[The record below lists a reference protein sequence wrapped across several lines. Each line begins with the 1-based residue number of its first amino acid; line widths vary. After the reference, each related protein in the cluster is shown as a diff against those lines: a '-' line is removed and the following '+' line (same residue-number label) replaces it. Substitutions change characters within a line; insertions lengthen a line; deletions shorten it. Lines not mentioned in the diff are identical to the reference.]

1 MLECSV
7 VTSLFP
13 HFAPSAMI
21 VAFSALASLGC
32 AQPHVPKTALL
43 GVPPVSVPSPTS
55 SATSS
60 RKPNLELLVCSSS
73 LDVKPANCPETVRAT
88 RPLTVTEAVQFWD
101 EPDLFD
107 VRNRMVLEVEGV
119 VTSTN
124 RDQVPEC
131 ALRISTTSDQPCSA
145 PIPAVWIGDR
155 ADASPSESLQL
166 THFAPSFRAMIIA
179 NAYEGVSPNG
189 DGYHDSVTGKY
200 VESQFPVVGTRVRI
214 RAQLVQSAEVPVA
227 DEPELD
233 SHVAL
238 GVVKSESV
246 TYVDPRT
253 QFVLWPPTERTY
265 TAEEL
270 WPFEDWA
277 KASVLAQSECAGS
290 SITVLP
296 PWEAHFFSKE
306 RSTRVYPVSCSSST
320 PNMGSYTDEAGEVQE
335 YVVSHNET
343 NHIFLAYENDGE
355 RSLRPECTD
364 GSGYESSFSCGSYWF
379 VLPGAGKDLDLL
391 LRFDEGCSDAGCDA
405 ELTVNGFTEDL
416 ELPPFPGRPDIVG
429 GKLELVGREVHIDG
443 QMSCTD
449 AEWRTAQGPE
459 CSVPGR
465 YVLSYDHGK
474 LRIRLR

>member
-21 VAFSALASLGC
+21 VAFSAPASLGC

-101 EPDLFD
+101 EPELFD
-107 VRNRMVLEVEGV
+107 VRNRMVLEVEGF

-166 THFAPSFRAMIIA
+166 KHFAPSFRAMIIA

-200 VESQFPVVGTRVRI
+200 VESQFP
-214 RAQLVQSAEVPVA
+214 L
-227 DEPELD
+227 L
-233 SHVAL
+233 AL
-238 GVVKSESV
+238 ASESV
-246 TYVDPRT
+246 
-253 QFVLWPPTERTY
+253 LSW
-265 TAEEL
+265 
-270 WPFEDWA
+270 
-277 KASVLAQSECAGS
+277 
-290 SITVLP
+290 
-296 PWEAHFFSKE
+296 
-306 RSTRVYPVSCSSST
+306 CS
-320 PNMGSYTDEAGEVQE
+320 
-335 YVVSHNET
+335 
-343 NHIFLAYENDGE
+343 
-355 RSLRPECTD
+355 
-364 GSGYESSFSCGSYWF
+364 
-379 VLPGAGKDLDLL
+379 
-391 LRFDEGCSDAGCDA
+391 
-405 ELTVNGFTEDL
+405 
-416 ELPPFPGRPDIVG
+416 
-429 GKLELVGREVHIDG
+429 
-443 QMSCTD
+443 
-449 AEWRTAQGPE
+449 
-459 CSVPGR
+459 
-465 YVLSYDHGK
+465 
-474 LRIRLR
+474 RLRCPLPTSPSWTPTSPWASSNPNR